1 MIGGAALGSRENPN
15 PYASKSRG
23 PVGQDQITLAHGFF
37 PTAFDTPGTGG
48 GLSAGKA
55 VRLEKFTAPRPSRAV
70 NTEAAPLRVALK
82 IQERWGITDAE
93 MARICGVNLTDGESL
108 PSVLFAAMAMPDVA
122 ARLRALF
129 NIKLRLSALYTTLEA
144 ERGWLRTASR
154 VLRDRVRWNC

>member
-1 MIGGAALGSRENPN
+1 
-15 PYASKSRG
+15 
-23 PVGQDQITLAHGFF
+23 
-37 PTAFDTPGTGG
+37 
-48 GLSAGKA
+48 
-55 VRLEKFTAPRPSRAV
+55 
-70 NTEAAPLRVALK
+70 
-82 IQERWGITDAE
+82 

-154 VLRDRVRWNC
+154 VLRDRVPMELLTQGAMLDVLTVDEALRHLTTS